1 MHLTQCLDPPS
12 AVGWL
17 PGKVEYCRSPTSTK
31 DCSRSSRRAGR
42 QAHRKTEPLPGSL
55 ATVTQ
60 WAEVLL
66 GVNDEPVLVLA
77 SCPAGLMTSLIIGFS
92 CTVEL
97 ELSDLDLRGL

>member
-17 PGKVEYCRSPTSTK
+17 PGKVEYCRSPPP
-31 DCSRSSRRAGR
+31 RRTVLGHHVAPAGR
-42 QAHRKTEPLPGSL
+42 RTVKTEPLPGSL

-66 GVNDEPVLVLA
+66 GVNDEPVLVLL
-77 SCPAGLMTSLIIGFS
+77 GK
-92 CTVEL
+92 
-97 ELSDLDLRGL
+97 LSSGCS